1 MEERRTPE
9 MKKKL
14 TNNFGMKLLSLGL
27 AIVFWIVV
35 VNMDDPM
42 DSRTFKDIP
51 VTILNQEQVMERE
64 KILEVIDGDKI
75 DVVVEGRRLELDR
88 LTEKDIC
95 ATADLEEISFMDT
108 VLIRVSVPEHPDVKV
123 LNNGENVMKL
133 IFDDYV
139 TRRFSFKVNTT
150 GEAMEGYYVGD
161 ALASPNI
168 IQISGAKT
176 VLDKIK
182 EVVLEVD
189 ASGRSVD
196 FTTTAVPVVYDMN
209 GDVIASSK
217 LSMNLESVTV
227 NVPIL
232 QTKQIRVRVDT
243 VGEVPEGYE
252 LLAEN
257 IAFQPETILVAGTKE
272 DLEKL
277 SSYLVL
283 KVDVTGQTGTIEKN
297 IHVISE
303 FDDALTS
310 LRVVGTQMV
319 AVTVTITPY
328 LDKSLEMPTA
338 KIELRNLPEGCSAKL
353 IQRLTVPVKLKCKAA
368 RAPLLTVDQLKP
380 YVDLTGYTEGTYRL
394 ELEIDLPSHVLWESR
409 TFVDVV
415 ISKNE
420 VSPPH
425 SVAGLE

>member
-1 MEERRTPE
+1 